1 MILTFFRSY
10 FSRLPLKTIT
20 YKGFRYFQ
28 IKDFLY
34 KLENKLCNKECNG
47 RFKYDDLTNIFIS
60 TLDSHGPLKQ
70 KQVRGNQASFM
81 AKELSKAVMTRSRI
95 KNK

>member
-1 MILTFFRSY
+1 M
-10 FSRLPLKTIT
+10 
-20 YKGFRYFQ
+20 
-28 IKDFLY
+28 
-34 KLENKLCNKECNG
+34 
-47 RFKYDDLTNIFIS
+47 S